1 MEVCASPRVRYSY
14 ATINNVPTRV
24 VQVGKTDLCPERQ
37 EPLLIMIPGNPGI
50 IEYYED
56 FLSEI
61 YNHFQGSIHVCG
73 VSHAGHDEVWKSGIA
88 PPPNENWQLYGLEGQ
103 VRHKLEFVRSYVSSR
118 RPLFLA
124 GHSIGAYMVLRILG
138 ELGGLNVRRS
148 FLLFPVFERMRE
160 APNARSLVWNRR
172 LFKVVTRMVSLLLLV
187 LPDVLRCTLVGWYC
201 RSLPEG
207 VRNRAFAA
215 TCTLFTPT
223 VFRLM
228 IDMAEEE
235 LQQLKERDDALIRA
249 HLDRLTF
256 YYGCKDGWCPTR
268 FYWEMREAYPKAD
281 LTLCKDNLKHA
292 FVLDRTE
299 GIATFV
305 SDKIR
310 NSL

>member
-1 MEVCASPRVRYSY
+1 M
-14 ATINNVPTRV
+14 
-24 VQVGKTDLCPERQ
+24 GKTDLCPERE
-37 EPLLIMIPGNPGI
+37 EPLVVLIPGNPGI

-56 FLSEI
+56 FLLEI
-61 YNHFQGSIHVCG
+61 YNRFQGNIHVCG
-73 VSHAGHDEVWKSGIA
+73 ISHAGHDEVWKNPMA

-103 VRHKLEFVRSYVSSR
+103 VRHKLEFVKSFVSSS
-118 RPLFLA
+118 RPLYLV
-124 GHSIGAYMVLRILG
+124 GHSIGAYMALRILG
-138 ELGGLNVRRS
+138 ELGRLNVRRS

-160 APNARSLVWNRR
+160 APNARSLVWNAR
-172 LFKVVTRMVSLLLLV
+172 LLKAVTRLVVLLLMV
-187 LPDVLRCTLVGWYC
+187 LPEAFKCALVGWYC
-201 RSLPEG
+201 RTLPEG
-207 VRNRAFAA
+207 IRDRSFAA

-235 LQQLKERDDALIRA
+235 LQQVKERDDALIGA
-249 HLDRLTF
+249 HLDRLSF
-256 YYGCKDGWCPTR
+256 YYGCQDGWCPAR

-305 SDKIR
+305 SDRIR
-310 NSL
+310 NST